1 MISYNLWQFDSLAGG
16 LAATDGGLGSRLAGL
31 VSSGSLLAG
40 DNNAALLARGNAD
53 SLFNSTCFSNHV
65 IPFPCL

>member
-1 MISYNLWQFDSLAGG
+1 MISYVLWQFDSLAGG

-31 VSSGSLLAG
+31 VSSSSLLAG